1 MNVGRQLDDGRDRA
15 NALARIT
22 MGAGKTVKAG
32 NGPVAATSEG
42 NDREAIVQHGLITK
56 AP

>member
-1 MNVGRQLDDGRDRA
+1 MNVRGQSDDGRDRGI
-15 NALARIT
+15 ALARIT

>member
-15 NALARIT
+15 NALSRIT

-32 NGPVAATSEG
+32 NGP
-42 NDREAIVQHGLITK
+42 GLDSRTQG
-56 AP
+56 PLEQMLD